1 MTARGCGCW
10 RHGPALVWLRLWAR
24 GVALPCGSSVVV
36 GCMAAA
42 RDGGSVMQSRYARA
56 GVALHGGCSPFPFVV
71 QPGGAARPSAN
82 PHNNI
87 YMYRC
92 GQFRIEGRPCPCP
105 VVADGCLGGRCPA
118 FCRYCR
124 ASGSQAWHKNSA
136 PVAAWAP
143 AHCWFSGLAG
153 GGPLPPPSAFIQAA
167 RHRACRWPR
176 WRG

>member
-1 MTARGCGCW
+1 MGRPWCGCACGPVALRCLVAHPLLWAAW
-10 RHGPALVWLRLWAR
+10 RPPGAVGRLCSRGMPAPALRF
-24 GVALPCGSSVVV
+24 
-36 GCMAAA
+36 M
-42 RDGGSVMQSRYARA
+42 A
-56 GVALHGGCSPFPFVV
+56 GVPHSRLSCSR
-71 QPGGAARPSAN
+71 GGAARPSAN

-105 VVADGCLGGRCPA
+105 VAADGCLGGRCPA

-124 ASGSQAWHKNSA
+124 ASGSQTWHKNSA

>member
-1 MTARGCGCW
+1 MTARGSGCW

-24 GVALPCGSSVVV
+24 GVALPCGSSVDGAAWRPPGAV
-36 GCMAAA
+36 GRFC
-42 RDGGSVMQSRYARA
+42 SRGVPAPALRFVA
-56 GVALHGGCSPFPFVV
+56 GVPHSRLSCSRGAPPGRRPIPTIIYICIGVVNSALRGTLG
-71 QPGGAARPSAN
+71 
-82 PHNNI
+82 
-87 YMYRC
+87 
-92 GQFRIEGRPCPCP
+92 PCP
-105 VVADGCLGGRCPA
+105 VAADGCFGGRCPA

-124 ASGSQAWHKNSA
+124 ASGIQAWHKNSA
-136 PVAAWAP
+136 PVATRAP

>member
-24 GVALPCGSSVVV
+24 GVALPCGSSVD
-36 GCMAAA
+36 GAAW
-42 RDGGSVMQSRYARA
+42 RPPGSVGRFCSCGVPAPALRFMA
-56 GVALHGGCSPFPFVV
+56 GVPHSRLSCSRGAP
-71 QPGGAARPSAN
+71 PGRWPI

-87 YMYRC
+87 YIYRC
-92 GQFRIEGRPCPCP
+92 GQSALRGTLGPCP
-105 VVADGCLGGRCPA
+105 VAADGCFGGHCPA
-118 FCRYCR
+118 FCLYCR
-124 ASGSQAWHKNSA
+124 ASGIQAWHKNSA

-153 GGPLPPPSAFIQAA
+153 GSPLPPPSAFIQAA

>member
-1 MTARGCGCW
+1 MTARGSGCW

-24 GVALPCGSSVVV
+24 GVALPCGSSV
-36 GCMAAA
+36 
-42 RDGGSVMQSRYARA
+42 D
-56 GVALHGGCSPFPFVV
+56 
-71 QPGGAARPSAN
+71 GAAWRPPGAVGRLCSRGAPPGRRPIPTIIYICIGVVNSAL
-82 PHNNI
+82 
-87 YMYRC
+87 R
-92 GQFRIEGRPCPCP
+92 GTLGPCP
-105 VVADGCLGGRCPA
+105 VAADGCFGGRCPA
-118 FCRYCR
+118 FCRYCN
-124 ASGSQAWHKNSA
+124 ASGIQAWHKNSA

>member
-1 MTARGCGCW
+1 MGRPWCGCACGPVALRCLVAHPLLWAAWRAARG
-10 RHGPALVWLRLWAR
+10 
-24 GVALPCGSSVVV
+24 
-36 GCMAAA
+36 
-42 RDGGSVMQSRYARA
+42 GGSVMQSRYARA

-105 VVADGCLGGRCPA
+105 VAADGCLGGRCPA

>member
-1 MTARGCGCW
+1 MTARGSGCW

-24 GVALPCGSSVVV
+24 GVALPCGSSV
-36 GCMAAA
+36 
-42 RDGGSVMQSRYARA
+42 D
-56 GVALHGGCSPFPFVV
+56 
-71 QPGGAARPSAN
+71 GAAWRPRCASWRVFPIPVCRAAGGRRSAVG
-82 PHNNI
+82 PSPTII
-87 YMYRC
+87 YICIGVVNSALR
-92 GQFRIEGRPCPCP
+92 GTLGPCP
-105 VVADGCLGGRCPA
+105 VAADGCFGGRCPA

-124 ASGSQAWHKNSA
+124 ASGIQAWHKNSA